1 MFCLNV
7 LNKMILKDFQELNFL
22 ISNFGLVLS
31 YIPFKPLG
39 IGVFIEKYTLQL
51 RYDKMFNGM
60 YRVSKPRG
68 Y

>member
-1 MFCLNV
+1 
-7 LNKMILKDFQELNFL
+7 MILKDFQELNFL

-31 YIPFKPLG
+31 HIPFKPLR
-39 IGVFIEKYTLQL
+39 IRVLIEKYTIQL
-51 RYDKMFNGM
+51 RYDKMFNGI